1 MIVLHYCINTIDL
14 NYEVSFMIVKNY
26 NPEKIKK
33 DFELLKEN
41 LESNNAYALKCF
53 KLHLFWKIPLLLIC
67 VAIAVLHIIWSVN
80 NTGFWIVLAAI
91 ILTFVACV
99 VVLISI
105 LCLMDGPEYE
115 YITNEMTFAMKF
127 WSIYHAANILS
138 IEQDDECNRLIVI
151 TYENEH
157 HYVRE
162 KNLVI
167 NDIVLSTEASE
178 VYLDV
183 ENGYIVKPYNP
194 GEKPVI
200 KN

>member
-1 MIVLHYCINTIDL
+1 
-14 NYEVSFMIVKNY
+14 MIVKNY

-41 LESNNAYALKCF
+41 IESNNAYALKCF
-53 KLHLFWKIPLLLIC
+53 KLHLFWKIPLLLMC

-91 ILTFVACV
+91 ILTFIAIM

-105 LCLMDGPEYE
+105 LSWIDGPEYE

-127 WSIYHAANILS
+127 WSVYHVANILS
-138 IEQDDECNRLIVI
+138 VERDSDNNKLIVI

-162 KNLVI
+162 KILVI
-167 NDIVLSTEASE
+167 NDVVLSTEASE
-178 VYLDV
+178 IYLDV

-194 GEKPVI
+194 GEKPI
-200 KN
+200 SELPRLA